1 MKTSFSYV
9 LFLSIFLFLNNSFST
24 KAQEKNAYTLSQI
37 VELARTQSPIFLQ
50 AKNTKLNRF
59 WQYRV
64 YMSNYKPQLAL
75 SGTLPNYNRS
85 IQPITQNDGTVRYID
100 QSLTQNNLQLSLVQN
115 IGLTGGTI
123 SVNSGLGRIDVF
135 SNNGGTSFLSTPL
148 FLTINQPL
156 FQYNRLK
163 WDKKIEPLRYEE
175 SQRKYNEDLE
185 ALSVRATQLYFDVL
199 LSQIT
204 IDLANKNLANND
216 TIFQISQGRF
226 SMGKIAENELLQV
239 ELSVMNARQQLTQ
252 AQLELQ
258 NNLLSMKIFLGNQ
271 EGFGNFSLSEPV
283 EMPVFEINEQT
294 ALEQAKQNRERY
306 IAFQRRKIEAESE
319 VARAR
324 GNTGLQANISAS
336 FGLTQ
341 TAVSFTD
348 SYRNPKDQQIANV
361 TFQVPLVTW
370 GRRQAQVKTAIAN
383 EEVQKSIIT
392 QEELTFEQEVLQKVR
407 QFKILREQLKVA
419 RKSDEIGQKSYNIA
433 QQRYL
438 ISKISINELI
448 NILQAKDNAKRA
460 YLFAL
465 RNFWVAFYE
474 LRQLTLYDFEK
485 GMTIRYE

>member
-1 MKTSFSYV
+1 MPF
-9 LFLSIFLFLNNSFST
+9 FLKSQT
-24 KAQEKNAYTLSQI
+24 KNTYTLAQVI
-37 VELARTQSPIFLQ
+37 ELARSQSPSFLQ
-50 AKNTKLNRF
+50 AKNNKLNRF
-59 WQYRV
+59 WQYRT
-64 YMSNYKPQLAL
+64 YLSNYMPQLAL

-85 IQPITQNDGTVRYID
+85 IQPITLPDGTVAYIN
-100 QSLTQNNLQLSLVQN
+100 QSLAQNNLQLSLVQN

-123 SVNSGLGRIDVF
+123 SVNSSVGRIDIF
-135 SNNGGTSFLSTPL
+135 GNNTNTSFLSTPM
-148 FLTINQPL
+148 FISINQPL

-163 WDKKIEPLRYEE
+163 WDKKIEPLRFQE

-258 NNLLSMKIFLGNQ
+258 NNLLSIKIFLGNK
-271 EGFGNFSLSEPV
+271 EEFGNFLLQEPQDL
-283 EMPVFEINEQT
+283 PDFEINEQI

-306 IAFQRRKIEAESE
+306 IAFKRRKLEAEAE
-319 VARAR
+319 VARAK

-341 TAVSFTD
+341 TALTLTE
-348 SYRNPKDQQIANV
+348 SYQNPKDQQIANV

-392 QEELTFEQEVLQKVR
+392 QEELTFEQEVLQKAR
-407 QFKILREQLKVA
+407 QLKILKEQLKIA
-419 RKSDEIGQKSYNIA
+419 RKSDDIGQRSYDIA

-438 ISKISINELI
+438 ISKITINELI
-448 NILQAKDNAKRA
+448 NILQAKDNAKRN

-465 RNFWVAFYE
+465 RNFWIAHFE

-485 GMTIRYE
+485 NSTITYE